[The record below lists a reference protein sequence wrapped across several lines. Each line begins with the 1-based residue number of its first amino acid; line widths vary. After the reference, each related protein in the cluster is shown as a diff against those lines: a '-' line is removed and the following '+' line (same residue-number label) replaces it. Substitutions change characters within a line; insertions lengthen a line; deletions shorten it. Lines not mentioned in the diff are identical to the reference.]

1 MSESE
6 IIKPDEPKAPRKSK
20 FDFWLLL
27 FLLYGIFH
35 TTVLFLPGIAVFGL
49 LALVTQSAF
58 WLVLAIIMVVVD
70 IGATIYVIVKFI
82 QSAREPDDQSGA
94 YPISTD
100 SGDSDEAAKAAG
112 LIFGAGLLGH
122 HIGKHHK
129 SASDRA
135 ADDWLWQEKYR
146 DD

>member
-6 IIKPDEPKAPRKSK
+6 IIKPDKPKAHGKRK
-20 FDFWLLL
+20 FYAGQLLIAMYL
-27 FLLYGIFH
+27 FIYPTI
-35 TTVLFLPGIAVFGL
+35 LFLPPFAVFGL
-49 LALVTQSAF
+49 IYLITRNIF
-58 WLVLAIIMVVVD
+58 WLVLTIIMVVAD
-70 IGATIYVIVKFI
+70 IGTTIYVIVKFI
-82 QSAREPDDQSGA
+82 QSAREPDDQGGA

-100 SGDSDEAAKAAG
+100 GGDSDEAAKAAG

>member
-27 FLLYGIFH
+27 FLLYGIFY

-49 LALVTQSAF
+49 LALITQSAF

-70 IGATIYVIVKFI
+70 IGTTIYVIVKFI
-82 QSAREPDDQSGA
+82 QSTREPDDQGGA

-100 SGDSDEAAKAAG
+100 RGDSDDAAKAAG